1 MAMNRS
7 KAWLRILWVLAMLA
21 MCLPASALAEAG
33 ADAGA
38 GAETLPGAVTIQ
50 IFGANAEV
58 PYRLMQGETQS
69 ASGTAAAGTIT
80 RLDDLAAGEYV
91 LYFSLPQGIRMTA
104 INGAPFQLEGEQSF
118 SVPVKAGEDQPVQI
132 ELGCKG
138 VIAGTVREIPDGVT
152 VNISGEGVQAA
163 AVVQGGAFESE
174 QLWSGSYEVSM
185 TLPQGRYAGEGWTV
199 TDTEGGAAAK
209 ALCVLGTDGRTQ
221 LPELAVAH
229 VQRMVGLVR
238 DAGNQPV
245 AGAEVK
251 LLDASGS
258 QVTSGVSDEAG
269 AWQLEGMAPG
279 SYTLMAQKDGAP
291 LSDGLPVAVA
301 QDETVYALLGAPAG
315 KGSVTVTVFE
325 DGNKNGDRDK
335 YEGTLSGA
343 EVSLYAVEA
352 DSNAYLIATAVTGEN
367 GKVSFNDLPSGTYS
381 IGSVLPRRYGY
392 SPKSGKSLRDTANIM
407 EQVSERT
414 QRSEAFQVKGEVE
427 TAIAA
432 MEMSA
437 VTGQVWLD
445 TSADGIRDADEP
457 GFAGVLIEATGT
469 KNGLTYQTVSDQNGH
484 YELTQLRPGSYQIR
498 YTLPQGMMFT
508 RYSSAGGDDRSIL
521 TDSNTLTGSKT
532 FDLNKPKE
540 VDEQNVGVQKEG
552 IIRVR
557 CFLDTNAN
565 GLYDEGDLPLTGV
578 RCEVRKRSTDETVD
592 AMDSGADGLAEFHAL
607 RANTY
612 KVRVVLPDDAFFADT
627 PAGGN
632 QFTAGKG
639 KHDAMISDL
648 VLEPSGEIN
657 MLAGAVVLSSISG
670 QVYMDDDF
678 SGRMDGGEKAASGM
692 TVELQNDRGETVETA
707 RTDKN
712 GLYSFENLNP
722 GHYRLVIQARDGYAF
737 TRTGNGSVM
746 VNRGDGLGSTDTFFL
761 PMDASMTGMDAGMI
775 IPGSV
780 SGQVYVDE
788 NDNGQRDPGEAGL
801 TSVIVSLVDEQG
813 TAVFTANPEADGSFV
828 FDAVMPGT
836 YRVAY
841 ELPERGVFANGTT
854 LADNTSTDVFRMA
867 SGGSVT
873 VDEIGVLQLPEMSG
887 VFFNDLNA
895 NGLRDEGEAALP
907 GVTIALTPENI
918 NQEAVSAVSGED
930 GSFRIAGIRPGSYT
944 LEIAFPQG
952 YVMSKTGGVQIP
964 VQAGTAVSSVVMEVP
979 SGAVWQEQVLGA
991 VRPAALEGRV
1001 WLDANNNGM
1010 LDEADLYPEGEQI
1023 AVWDMATGTVLVTLT
1038 TDEDGRF
1045 ATEGMIPGEYRLVY
1059 TPDENTV
1066 LATGE
1071 TNTFRKQDDGTFAT
1085 DVLRAVEGQTVSGA
1099 SLGLMRYTDLAG
1111 QVWADENGVVSVL
1124 PGAAVVLKDAA
1135 GNQLAESVSD
1145 ENGNYTFG
1153 HLLPGQYQL
1162 AVEMPE
1168 GYVVVEPGD
1177 SRLTDGGYISVM
1189 TQCHQRTASSDI
1201 IQVVMGTPM
1210 DQLNIGAVLPGRLG
1224 DVCWLDENG
1233 NGLYDVG
1240 FESGIPNL
1248 KIALMRGE
1256 EVVVETVTD
1265 QYGFYC
1271 FKDVYPS
1278 TYTMRVELP
1287 ETLKPTAL
1295 RTDYPGIVSVMQE
1308 SGETVALEVK
1318 SNSANYDADMGFMMT
1333 QEGVYPEGYGQ
1344 GATQIWVQPE
1354 TAEESEEK

>member
-7 KAWLRILWVLAMLA
+7 KVWLRILWMLAMLA
-21 MCLPASALAEAG
+21 MCLPASVLAEAG
-33 ADAGA
+33 AEA
-38 GAETLPGAVTIQ
+38 LPGAVTIQ
-50 IFGANAEV
+50 LSGANAEV
-58 PYRLMQGETQS
+58 PYRLMQGDAEY
-69 ASGTAAAGTIT
+69 AAGTAAAGTIT

-104 INGAPFQLEGEQSF
+104 INGVPFQLEGEQSF

-138 VIAGTVREIPDGVT
+138 VIAGTVGEIPDGVT
-152 VNISGEGVQAA
+152 VTISGEGTQAT

-185 TLPQGRYAGEGWTV
+185 TLAQGRYAGEGWTV
-199 TDTEGGAAAK
+199 TDTEGGTVAK

-221 LPELAVAH
+221 LPQLAVAH
-229 VQRMVGLVR
+229 VQRMAGLVR
-238 DAGNQPV
+238 DANNQPV
-245 AGAEVK
+245 ANAEVK
-251 LLDASGS
+251 LL
-258 QVTSGVSDEAG
+258 GVSGGEVATAVTDAAG
-269 AWQLEGMAPG
+269 AWQMEGMAPG
-279 SYTLMAQKDGAP
+279 VYTLAAQQNGAA
-291 LSDGLPVAVA
+291 LCDGLSIAVA
-301 QDETVYALLGAPAG
+301 QDETVYALLGAQAG
-315 KGSVTVTVFE
+315 KGSVSVTVFE

-343 EVSLYAVEA
+343 EVSLYALEE
-352 DSNAYLIATAVTGEN
+352 DGNAYLVASAVTGEN
-367 GKVSFNDLPSGTYS
+367 GIVSFDDLPSGEYC

-407 EQVSERT
+407 EQESERAQVSASFT
-414 QRSEAFQVKGEVE
+414 VKGQVE

-445 TSADGIRDADEP
+445 TSADGIRDGDEP
-457 GFAGVLIEATGT
+457 GFAGVVIEATGT
-469 KNGLTYQTVSDQNGH
+469 KNGLTYHTVSDQNGH

-498 YTLPQGMMFT
+498 YTLPEGMMFT
-508 RYSSAGGDDRSIL
+508 RYSSSGGDDRSIL

-532 FDLNKPKE
+532 FDLNKPKV

-565 GLYDEGDLPLTGV
+565 GLYDEGDLPLAGV
-578 RCEVRKRSTDETVD
+578 KCEVRKRSTDETVD

-657 MLAGAVVLSSISG
+657 LLAGAVVLSSISG

-712 GLYSFENLNP
+712 GLYSFEKLNP
-722 GHYRLVIQARDGYAF
+722 GHYRLVMQAKDGYAF

-813 TAVFTANPEADGSFV
+813 TAVFTANPQADGSFV

-854 LADNTSTDVFRMA
+854 LADNTSTDTFRMA

-887 VFFNDLNA
+887 VFFDDLNA

-907 GVTIALTPENI
+907 GVTIALTPENLG
-918 NQEAVSAVSGED
+918 QEAVSAVSGED

-964 VQAGTAVSSVVMEVP
+964 VQAGAAVSSVVMEVP

-1001 WLDANNNGM
+1001 WLDANNNGI

-1099 SLGLMRYTDLAG
+1099 SLGLMRYTNLAG
-1111 QVWADENGVVSVL
+1111 QVWADENGMVSVL

-1201 IQVVMGTPM
+1201 IQVVMGAAM

-1287 ETLKPTAL
+1287 ETLKPTTL

-1308 SGETVALEVK
+1308 SGETVPLEVK